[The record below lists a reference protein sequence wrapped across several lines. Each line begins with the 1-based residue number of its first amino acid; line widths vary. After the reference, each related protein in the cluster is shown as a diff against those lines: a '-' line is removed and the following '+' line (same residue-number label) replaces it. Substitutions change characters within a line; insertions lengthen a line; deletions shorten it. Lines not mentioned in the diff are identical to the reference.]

1 MTDDLTSSISILFA
15 PDQVIEIRAITDDG
29 IASGYFDSIEELAKK
44 VSVLDDVQSV
54 QGIYVTLNEVNPSL
68 LSRRSNRIKMRL
80 SKKDAT
86 TADADII
93 RRRWLP
99 VDIDPVRI
107 SGVSSTDEEHQVAI
121 DRAGIIG
128 DFLTEWGF
136 PEPIVADS
144 GNGAHLL
151 YRIDL
156 PNDPA
161 SLELVKQCL
170 ETLSVLFSDD
180 LANIDTAN
188 HNAARIWKLYGTV
201 SRKGDNTKTRP
212 HRRSRVITGPE
223 CIEVVSKE
231 QLERL
236 AGALPVAPAAPA
248 AARPKARGQPD
259 TRLVLPAW
267 LADHGIGVANQ
278 KDIKGGILY
287 NLDECPFSSAHKDGA
302 YAIQFHDGGLF
313 AACKH
318 ASCGGGV
325 QRWDDFR
332 EKYEPAV
339 ERRTSSKPRPPGGPP
354 PIPSS
359 ATAIADIPHYDEAM
373 TVLQHG
379 DPLKAM
385 LGTFSLDHVGDEV
398 PAECLIV
405 SLASR
410 YVDNNNGLHVSVSGE
425 SGKGKSDTFNKILLQ
440 VPERFR
446 LEGAMSNKALFYMDD
461 LKPGTAIVF
470 DDKLLS
476 EDMQE
481 ILKGATSSFRKP
493 INYRTVSQE
502 RKSMVCSIPERCI
515 WWIAKVEG
523 SGDDQVF
530 NRMLTCWIDD
540 SPEQDAAVLVEMAK
554 REGEVPENLNITRPE
569 VLTCRAMWEI
579 LGRERLHVVIPY
591 STRVE
596 FQSKANRR
604 NPEMF
609 YSLIKAHA
617 LLFSMQRERFPLES
631 GGSYIVATLE
641 DFYAAAILFGQ
652 LNGSVGGQETKL
664 TRREA
669 EMLVVISKR
678 GDVEFTIQQLQEA
691 TNLSYQSVHRALQ
704 GYNCRGQTYS
714 GLLDKCPAISFTD
727 RTVVSEDDTGRSV
740 RRRTHA
746 YQFNFDVY
754 RLWSAGGAVWLR
766 NDDKDGDNNDNPSLT
781 ALSATFS
788 TFSAT
793 AERVANEDKGAENQ
807 NNPCIINKNFNN
819 STTFSKLEITEHPVP
834 DENFSSSCHCD
845 PGIAESVEDN
855 HSNRPPILKKTQENV
870 ANSFSNKLEAAES
883 ADNQGGLLKVI
894 SLDFKPIGYHEN
906 SITCATCGRKG
917 VDYLEKVTPARKSRK
932 DKLAVR
938 ICKKCF
944 DSAKRKEQTKGPP
957 LPGIIVLSR
966 MVRISK
972 DIGRCSVCDIGKA
985 VYHDQEAGTRLCQ
998 QCYDREKPWA
1008 PGSVRGGAGG

>member
-1 MTDDLTSSISILFA
+1 MTDDLISSASVLFA
-15 PDQVIEIRAITDDG
+15 PDHVIEVRAITDDG
-29 IASGYFDSIEELAKK
+29 MASGYFDSHHELAAK
-44 VSVLDDVQSV
+44 VSVLEGVQSV
-54 QGIYVTLNEVNPSL
+54 QGVYVTLNEVNPSL
-68 LSRRSNRIKMRL
+68 LSRRANRIKMRL

-93 RRRWLP
+93 RRRWFP
-99 VDIDPVRI
+99 VDIDPIRP
-107 SGVSSTDEEHQVAI
+107 SGVSSTDEEHQAAL

-128 DFLTEWGF
+128 CFLTEWGF
-136 PEPIVADS
+136 PEPLLADS

-151 YRIDL
+151 YRVDL
-156 PNDPA
+156 PNDPT

-180 LANIDTAN
+180 VANIDTAN

-212 HRRSRVITGPE
+212 HRRSRVITSPE

-231 QLERL
+231 LLERL

-248 AARPKARGQPD
+248 AARPKAGSQPEH
-259 TRLVLPAW
+259 TLSLPAW
-267 LADHGIGVANQ
+267 LDQHGIGVANQ

-302 YAIQFHDGGLF
+302 FAIQFTDGGLF

-318 ASCGGGV
+318 ASCGGGD
-325 QRWDDFR
+325 QRWKDLRDR
-332 EKYEPAV
+332 YEPTA
-339 ERRTSSKPRPPGGPP
+339 ERKTVSKKRPPGGPP
-354 PIPSS
+354 PVPTS
-359 ATAIADIPHYDEAM
+359 ATVITDIPQYDEAM
-373 TVLQHG
+373 SVLQHG

-385 LGTFSLDHVGDEV
+385 LATFALDHVGDEV

-481 ILKGATSSFRKP
+481 ILKGATSSFKKP

-554 REGEVPENLNITRPE
+554 REGEVPENLNLTRPE

-579 LGRERLHVVIPY
+579 IGRERLHVVIPY

-617 LLFSMQRERFPLES
+617 LLFFMQREQRMLES
-631 GGSYIVATLE
+631 GGAYIVATLE

-652 LNGSVGGQETKL
+652 LNGSVGGQESKL

-669 EMLVVISKR
+669 EMLLVISKR
-678 GDVEFTIQQLQEA
+678 GDVEFTIQQLQEL
-691 TNLSYQSVHRALQ
+691 TNLSYQSIHRALH
-704 GYNCRGQTYS
+704 GYNCRGQSYS

-740 RRRTHA
+740 RRRSHA

-766 NDDKDGDNNDNPSLT
+766 NDDQDGNNNDNPSLT

-793 AERVANEDKGAENQ
+793 AERVANADKGIENQ

-834 DENFSSSCHCD
+834 GENFSSDRYCD
-845 PGIAESVEDN
+845 PGNAERVEDN
-855 HSNRPPILKKTQENV
+855 HINCAPILNQTKENA
-870 ANSFSNKLEAAES
+870 ANSFSSKSEPAES
-883 ADNQGGLLKVI
+883 AEKQRGLLKVI
-894 SLDFKPIGYHEN
+894 SQDFKPLDYSEQR
-906 SITCATCGRKG
+906 TKCAACGRKG
-917 VDYLEKVTPARKSRK
+917 AEYIEKVTPARKARK
-932 DKLAVR
+932 DKTAVR

-944 DSAKRKEQTKGPP
+944 EAARRKEQTKAPP
-957 LPGIIVLSR
+957 LPGTIVLGR
-966 MVRISK
+966 MVRTTK
-972 DIGRCSVCDIGKA
+972 DIGRCSVCNIGKA
-985 VYHDQEAGTRLCQ
+985 VFIDKEAQLHLCQ
-998 QCYDREKPWA
+998 QCYDREARA
-1008 PGSVRGGAGG
+1008 PGSVKDGAGQ

>member
-1 MTDDLTSSISILFA
+1 MTDDFVSSASVLFA
-15 PDQVIEIRAITDDG
+15 SDHVIEVRVITDDG
-29 IASGYFDSIEELAKK
+29 MASGYFDSHQGLAEK
-44 VSVLDDVQSV
+44 VSVLDGVVSV

-68 LSRRSNRIKMRL
+68 LSRRANRIKMRL

-99 VDIDPVRI
+99 VDIDPIRP
-107 SGVSSTDEEHQVAI
+107 SGVSSTEEEHQAAI

-128 DFLTEWGF
+128 SFLTEWGF

-170 ETLSVLFSDD
+170 ETLSALFSDD

-212 HRRSRVITGPE
+212 HRRSRVITSPE

-248 AARPKARGQPD
+248 AARPKAGSQPD
-259 TRLVLPAW
+259 TKFDLPKW
-267 LADHGIGVANQ
+267 LSDHGHGVTYE
-278 KDIKGGILY
+278 KEIKGGTLY
-287 NLDECPFSSAHKDGA
+287 SLDECPFSSAHKDGA
-302 YAIQFHDGGLF
+302 FAIKFHSGGIF
-313 AACKH
+313 AGCHH
-318 ASCGGGV
+318 ATCGGSKK
-325 QRWDDFR
+325 QHWKELQDR
-332 EKYEPAV
+332 YEPPV
-339 ERRTSSKPRPPGGPP
+339 ERKTSTKPRPPGGPP
-354 PIPSS
+354 PVPSS
-359 ATAIADIPHYDEAM
+359 ATVIADIPHYDEAM

-385 LGTFSLDHVGDEV
+385 LGTFALDHVGDAV

-591 STRVE
+591 STHVE

-617 LLFSMQRERFPLES
+617 LLFSMQRERFPLET

-740 RRRTHA
+740 RRRSHA

-754 RLWSAGGAVWLR
+754 RLWSAGG
-766 NDDKDGDNNDNPSLT
+766 
-781 ALSATFS
+781 
-788 TFSAT
+788 
-793 AERVANEDKGAENQ
+793 
-807 NNPCIINKNFNN
+807 
-819 STTFSKLEITEHPVP
+819 
-834 DENFSSSCHCD
+834 
-845 PGIAESVEDN
+845 
-855 HSNRPPILKKTQENV
+855 
-870 ANSFSNKLEAAES
+870 
-883 ADNQGGLLKVI
+883 
-894 SLDFKPIGYHEN
+894 
-906 SITCATCGRKG
+906 
-917 VDYLEKVTPARKSRK
+917 
-932 DKLAVR
+932 
-938 ICKKCF
+938 
-944 DSAKRKEQTKGPP
+944 
-957 LPGIIVLSR
+957 
-966 MVRISK
+966 
-972 DIGRCSVCDIGKA
+972 
-985 VYHDQEAGTRLCQ
+985 
-998 QCYDREKPWA
+998 
-1008 PGSVRGGAGG
+1008 